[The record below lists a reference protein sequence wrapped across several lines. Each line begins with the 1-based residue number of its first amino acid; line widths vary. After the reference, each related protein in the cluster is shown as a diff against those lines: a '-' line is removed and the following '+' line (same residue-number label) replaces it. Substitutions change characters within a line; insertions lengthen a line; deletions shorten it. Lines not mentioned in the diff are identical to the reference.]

1 MGELIN
7 SQRVKVALKLAKRAH
22 REEVDD
28 NGYSYVVHLIHIAK
42 KMKTEDTCVAALL
55 HDIFSTSVTL
65 DEIKGIFTPTQVEA
79 ILLLQEPPLL
89 VHSFTE
95 YILAIKE
102 NRIASL
108 VEIEFLKFHIS
119 LLKNEKK
126 SISTKAKYISG
137 IKVLGG
143 DYKCL

>member
-7 SQRVKVALKLAKRAH
+7 SQRVKAALKLAKRAH

-28 NGYSYVVHLIHIAK
+28 NGYPYIVHLVHIAK

-55 HDIFSTSVTL
+55 HDIFSTGVTL
-65 DEIKGIFTPTQVEA
+65 EEIKGVFTQTQIEA
-79 ILLLQEPPLL
+79 ILLLQEPPLP
-89 VHSFTE
+89 VHSFTD

-102 NRIASL
+102 NKIASL
-108 VEIEFLKFHIS
+108 VEIEFLKFYIS
-119 LLKNEKK
+119 LLKNDKK
-126 SISTKAKYISG
+126 SMSTKAKYISG

-143 DYKCL
+143 DYRCL